1 MDRPAGAEPRSY
13 LLRHDL
19 PQDAVA
25 VARDALGE
33 FSALLAA
40 TAASWLEEVGQVEH
54 PPHVVPAGVAEA
66 VVAHSIQHAP
76 VGLTILR
83 GAIGRGAAVRRSARP
98 RRISQRVV
106 EPHGL
111 EPPAALLRRHL
122 HLVGPFLHQR
132 RDPPNVG
139 AASLA
144 RARPPRYLFCSE
156 LGP

>member
-54 PPHVVPAGVAEA
+54 PPHVVPAGVAVPVLQRARA
-66 VVAHSIQHAP
+66 VAGPPRDARAP
-76 VGLTILR
+76 SRL
-83 GAIGRGAAVRRSARP
+83 AVRTSERTCEWGASSLTLTARSYQPAPAPPRSFRSSRSPLPRTSDPSPPSRP
-98 RRISQRVV
+98 R
-106 EPHGL
+106 GC
-111 EPPAALLRRHL
+111 RR
-122 HLVGPFLHQR
+122 PC
-132 RDPPNVG
+132 P
-139 AASLA
+139 
-144 RARPPRYLFCSE
+144 
-156 LGP
+156 